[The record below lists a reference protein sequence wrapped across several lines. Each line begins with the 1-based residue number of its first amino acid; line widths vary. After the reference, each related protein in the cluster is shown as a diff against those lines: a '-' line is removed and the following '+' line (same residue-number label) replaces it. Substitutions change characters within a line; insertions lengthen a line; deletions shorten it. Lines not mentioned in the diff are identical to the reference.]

1 MLKRSAAI
9 VALALLATPAAA
21 GPDSDM
27 LRKLG
32 MLGAWAVNCTNAASD
47 SNPHLEYMASASGY
61 PTRKTVMSGKTSFAE
76 MRNVRL
82 VDSDRIAF
90 LDVRKPDGD
99 RTNIVLAVMGHR
111 WRSQDASDLDGKAY
125 IKNGKFVS
133 SGQDTLVF
141 EKCSGGRTQ

>member
-1 MLKRSAAI
+1 MLGRSTAI
-9 VALALLATPAAA
+9 LALALVATPAAA

-32 MLGAWAVNCTNAASD
+32 MLGAWAVNCANPPSNA
-47 SNPHLEYMASASGY
+47 NPHLEYIASESGY
-61 PTRKTVMSGKTSFAE
+61 PTRKTIMDAKPSFAE

-82 VDSDRIAF
+82 IASDRIAF

-99 RTNIVLAVMGHR
+99 RTNIVLAVMGQR
-111 WRSQDASDLDGKAY
+111 WRSQDASDMDGKAY

-141 EKCSGGRTQ
+141 DKCSGGRTQ